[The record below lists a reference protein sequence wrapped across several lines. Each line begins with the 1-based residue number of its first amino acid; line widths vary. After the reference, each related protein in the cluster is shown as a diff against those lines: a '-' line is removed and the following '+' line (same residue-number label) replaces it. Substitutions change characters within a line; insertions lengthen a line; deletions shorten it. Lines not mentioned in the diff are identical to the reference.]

1 MVAGLAEATFDV
13 IQAAAGEAN
22 VPSMVSCHEKFMGG
36 W

>member
-13 IQAAAGEAN
+13 IHAAAGEAN